1 MKYCCQTWALDSSS
15 FWVQI
20 SLLGPVQQIRWH
32 QVSQGGVCPWLVFVP
47 FLCVCVSLHLSHPL
61 FIMCRFRF
69 VCTSCL
75 SQTGWKGWKIAD
87 FPEEQTVPAGPIKAI
102 CSVRPCLS
110 APPSLGK
117 NPPPLSRATGLQL
130 LTKDL
135 WHVSPK
141 CLAPMAPHRL
151 APRCANSLPLP
162 ATFRSIT
169 VRYQWGP
176 SWGSRQKWHFQ
187 SASTYYPSSASGLVK
202 LDLWLGCQHK

>member
-20 SLLGPVQQIRWH
+20 SLLGPAQQIRWH
-32 QVSQGGVCPWLVFVP
+32 QACQEGVCPWLVFVL
-47 FLCVCVSLHLSHPL
+47 FCVCVSLHLFHPL
-61 FIMCRFRF
+61 FIMCRLY
-69 VCTSCL
+69 TSCL

-87 FPEEQTVPAGPIKAI
+87 FPEEQTIPAGPIKAI

-110 APPSLGK
+110 APPSSGRT
-117 NPPPLSRATGLQL
+117 PP
-130 LTKDL
+130 
-135 WHVSPK
+135 SPGAPPDSSSLPK
-141 CLAPMAPHRL
+141 TYGTCPQNAWPPMAPRRL
-151 APRCANSLPLP
+151 APWCANSLRLP
-162 ATFRSIT
+162 ATSRSIT

-187 SASTYYPSSASGLVK
+187 SASTYYPSSAAGLVK

>member
-1 MKYCCQTWALDSSS
+1 MCSCLFLLCVFLS
-15 FWVQI
+15 I
-20 SLLGPVQQIRWH
+20 SLILCLSCG
-32 QVSQGGVCPWLVFVP
+32 VSA
-47 FLCVCVSLHLSHPL
+47 LCVSPVCLRLVGKVGKLLISLKNKRYLQAPLKPSVACVHVYLLTHPL
-61 FIMCRFRF
+61 GRQSPP
-69 VCTSCL
+69 TSPRR
-75 SQTGWKGWKIAD
+75 T
-87 FPEEQTVPAGPIKAI
+87 
-102 CSVRPCLS
+102 
-110 APPSLGK
+110 
-117 NPPPLSRATGLQL
+117 TGLQL
-130 LTKDL
+130 LTEDL

>member
-20 SLLGPVQQIRWH
+20 SLLGPAQQIRWH
-32 QVSQGGVCPWLVFVP
+32 QACQEGVCPWLVFVP
-47 FLCVCVSLHLSHPL
+47 FCVCVSLHLFHPL
-61 FIMCRFRF
+61 FIMCRLY
-69 VCTSCL
+69 TSCL

-87 FPEEQTVPAGPIKAI
+87 FPEEQTIPAGPIKAI

-110 APPSLGK
+110 APPSSGS
-117 NPPPLSRATGLQL
+117 PPPPRGTTGLQL
-130 LTKDL
+130 LTEDL

-141 CLAPMAPHRL
+141 CLAPIAPRRL
-151 APRCANSLPLP
+151 APWCANSLRLP

-169 VRYQWGP
+169 VRYQRGP

-187 SASTYYPSSASGLVK
+187 SASTYYPSSAAGLVK